1 MGNSRIR
8 NKPAATT
15 GQGDVITANT
25 AWSPSDRIRQLLDDH
40 NQATPSIGIERA
52 IHYTEFHR
60 QQAKKYHSPHLL
72 NAHCLAYHLRNKSI
86 DIYAHEL
93 IVGSHTEHRIGA
105 ICQVERSGVAMLE
118 DLLCFEKREVNPLY
132 FDKKQRWKVI
142 SSVIPY
148 WLNRNLAALAFQ
160 GKGKLRHL
168 KELGRVDQ
176 YLVSEAGGI
185 AHFIPDFGMLIQTGT
200 VGLRAGIKARLD
212 DASLS
217 EPQTDYLKGNLI
229 VLDALDDFADRHL
242 TLAKDSGC
250 TDIVAVLRQV
260 PRYPAKTMH
269 QALQMIWF
277 FQLII
282 QIESMD
288 QGISLGRVDQYLY
301 PLLQAE
307 KEQGLFDA
315 DKTRELIAALCIKLS
330 EVIPLFSSRITKYL
344 SGLPSGQ
351 ALTLGG
357 IDQQGKDASNELTFL
372 FLDVLES
379 VKTRQPNWHARI
391 SDTSKPNYVERLFDV
406 IIAGGGSPALYNDD
420 AIMPAMSK
428 RQADPELLW
437 DYATVGCVEPAIQ
450 GVSFTS
456 SDAALVNVAINLE
469 LVLGGG
475 KPLLGDKRRRR
486 QYLDNIHC
494 MDDLLERLQQQVDQQ
509 IDALKYKL
517 DQLEIANARYF
528 PTPFSSLTVQGC
540 LESATDLTAGGA
552 TYNASGIQGV
562 GIADVADSLAVI
574 DALVFTHKHHTLEDV
589 ANACACNFES
599 LEMLRAQALKISK
612 FGNDDPKVDAYMAK
626 VTEIFDQSVSRHTN
640 TRGGRWMPGFY
651 SMTCHRGF
659 GELTSAL
666 PSGRLAGESLA
677 DGLAPSDGA
686 DRFGPTASLNSVASL
701 NHQRF
706 GNGINLNLKFDSN
719 TLKGDKGKDLLRG
732 LVKGY
737 FKQGG
742 MQVQVNVI
750 DAAVLQSA
758 KEHPEKY
765 RNLLV
770 RISGY
775 SAYFVDLTP
784 AMQQEIIDRTQQ
796 QAP

>member
-1 MGNSRIR
+1 MFKNR
-8 NKPAATT
+8 NKAAATT
-15 GQGDVITANT
+15 GRGDVIIANT
-25 AWSPSDRIRQLLDDH
+25 AWTPSARVQHLLDDH
-40 NQATPSIGIERA
+40 NHANPSIGIERA
-52 IHYTEFHR
+52 IHYTEFHKK
-60 QQAKKYHSPHLL
+60 QAKKHPSPHLL
-72 NAHCLAYHLRNKSI
+72 NAHCLAYHLKKKSI
-86 DIYAHEL
+86 SIYEHEL

-118 DLLCFEKREVNPLY
+118 DLLSFEKREVNPLH
-132 FDKKQRWKVI
+132 FDRKHRWKVI
-142 SSVIPY
+142 RSVIPY
-148 WLNRNLAALAFQ
+148 WINRNLATLAFQ
-160 GKGKLRHL
+160 GKGKLKYL
-168 KELGRVDQ
+168 KELGRIDQ

-200 VGLRAGIKARLD
+200 IKLREEIKARLN
-212 DASLS
+212 DATLS
-217 EPQTDYLKGNLI
+217 EQQTDYLKGNLI
-229 VLDALDDFADRHL
+229 ALDALDDFSDRHL
-242 TLAKDSGC
+242 TLAEDLGL
-250 TDIVAVLRQV
+250 TDIVAVLQQV
-260 PRYPAKTMH
+260 PRHPAKTIH

-307 KEQGLFDA
+307 KAQGLFDA

-330 EVIPLFSSRITKYL
+330 EVIPLFSTRATKYL

-357 IDQQGKDASNELTFL
+357 IDQQGKDASNELTYL

-391 SDTSKPNYVERLFDV
+391 GHTSGPKYLARIFDV
-406 IIAGGGSPALYNDD
+406 IKAGGGSPALYNDD
-420 AIMPAMSK
+420 AIMPAMRK
-428 RQADPELLW
+428 RQANPELLW
-437 DYATVGCVEPAIQ
+437 DYGTVGCVEPAIQ
-450 GVSFTS
+450 GISFTS

-475 KPLLGDKRRRR
+475 KPLLGDKHRRR

-494 MDDLLERLQQQVDQQ
+494 MDDLLELLQQQVDRQ
-509 IDALKYKL
+509 IDSLKYKL
-517 DQLEIANARYF
+517 DQLEIANTRYF
-528 PTPFSSLTVQGC
+528 PTPFSSLTVKGC

-574 DALVFTHKHHTLEDV
+574 DALVFTNKLHTLEDV
-589 ANACACNFES
+589 ANACACNYKN
-599 LEMLRAQALKISK
+599 LEMLRAQALKIGK
-612 FGNDDPKVDAYMAK
+612 FGNDDPMVDGYMAK
-626 VTEIFDQSVSRHTN
+626 VIEIFDESVSRHTN
-640 TRGGRWMPGFY
+640 TRGGKWMPGFY

-677 DGLAPSDGA
+677 DGLAPSNGS
-686 DRFGPTASLNSVASL
+686 DRLGPTASLNSVASL

-706 GNGINLNLKFDSN
+706 GNGINLNLKFDAN
-719 TLKGDKGKDLLRG
+719 TLKGDKGKDLLGG

-742 MQVQVNVI
+742 MQVQVNVL
-750 DAAVLQSA
+750 DAAVLQA
-758 KEHPEKY
+758 AREHPEKH

-784 AMQQEIIDRTQQ
+784 AMQQEIIDRTLQ
-796 QAP
+796 QAV